1 MATIKLFYDTRKPKQ
16 DGTCP
21 LRLKI
26 FHQNKARYISLKFSF
41 KPSEWNEK
49 DSKVKSSY
57 PNSTRVNL
65 SIRKSLTQASL
76 VLVENEHIIDDIDV
90 GELQRLVTL
99 KLFGESKTIKKREY
113 LFVYTTSIITDL
125 IKAKKVGTA
134 SCYTTTLNSF
144 KSFLYNKDILLTK
157 IDYKFLKDYETDCLR
172 RGLKVNAINVY
183 LRTLRAIINK
193 AINEGLLLQNNYPFR
208 QFKIKSEQTE
218 KRAITRE
225 EIIKIMNLKLEK
237 ETPIWHCQNYFIFMF
252 NMRGMNFIDLA
263 YLSKENLRGD
273 RIIYKRKKTA
283 KLYDIKITTKAQEIL
298 SYYLFNNSRDYIF
311 PIMTETINDVVKERK
326 IYIDKR
332 KQFNKYLKQ
341 IAKRCKIDANLTSY
355 VSRHTWASL
364 AKFSGV
370 SHAII
375 GESLGHS
382 DLKTTET
389 YLANFDKK
397 TLDDAN
403 DKIVGL

>member
-1 MATIKLFYDTRKPKQ
+1 MATIKLFYDTRKPKK

-26 FHQNKARYISLKFSF
+26 FHQNKARYIALKFCF
-41 KPSEWNEK
+41 KPSEWNKK
-49 DSKVKSSY
+49 DNKVKPSY

-65 SIRKSLTQASL
+65 SIQKSLTQASL
-76 VLVENEHIIDDIDV
+76 VLVENENIIEDIDV
-90 GELQRLVTL
+90 SELQRLVTL
-99 KLFGESKTIKKREY
+99 KLFGESKSIKKREY
-113 LFVYTTSIITDL
+113 FFTYTESIIKDL
-125 IKAKKVGTA
+125 IGAKKVGTA
-134 SCYTTTLNSF
+134 SCYQTTLNSF
-144 KSFLYNKDILLTK
+144 KSFLNDNDILLSK
-157 IDYKFLKDYETDCLR
+157 IDYRFLKNYETNCLQ
-172 RGLKVNAINVY
+172 RGLKVNAISVY

-193 AINEGLLLQNNYPFR
+193 AINEGILLYSNYPFR
-208 QFKIKSEQTE
+208 QFNIKSERTE
-218 KRAITRE
+218 KRAISRE
-225 EIIKIMNLKLEK
+225 DVVKIMNLKLDK
-237 ETPIWHCQNYFIFMF
+237 QTPIWHCQNYFIFMF

-263 YLSKENLRGD
+263 YLTKDNLRGD

-298 SYYLFNNSRDYIF
+298 NYYLFNNSRDYIF
-311 PIMTETINDVVKERK
+311 PIMPEEIDDIMKERK

-341 IAKRCKIDANLTSY
+341 IAKKCNIEANLTSY

-389 YLANFDKK
+389 YLANFDTK